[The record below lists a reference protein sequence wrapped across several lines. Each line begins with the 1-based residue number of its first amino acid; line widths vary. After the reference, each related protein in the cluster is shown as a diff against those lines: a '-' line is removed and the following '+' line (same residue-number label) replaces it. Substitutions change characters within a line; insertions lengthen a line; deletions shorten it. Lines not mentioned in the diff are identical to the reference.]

1 MRIILKIQCKA
12 ISMTRFPLNA
22 VILCITKKIT
32 HVNNTFNILVWYET
46 KNRIHSQ
53 EILNKDSETY
63 STLKIMSVGS
73 WHQDIAIGDFYE
85 PKLQE
90 LLLCGRYKSRYNT

>member
-1 MRIILKIQCKA
+1 MRLKTECTVKRY
-12 ISMTRFPLNA
+12 S
-22 VILCITKKIT
+22 TKIGSK
-32 HVNNTFNILVWYET
+32 
-46 KNRIHSQ
+46 
-53 EILNKDSETY
+53 TY

-73 WHQDIAIGDFYE
+73 WHQDIAIGDFHE